1 MTKNDRSYYLYTIS
15 NILILFNFDDMT
27 RTYQELITFPT
38 FEERFKYCKLDGKP
52 SELTFNGHRLLNQML
67 YRSPQWKSV
76 RQKVILRDN
85 GCDLGI
91 ADRPIFHNIL
101 VHHLNPITIEQITNH
116 DPIVFDLNNL
126 ICVNYDTHN
135 AIHYGD
141 LKALAPT
148 KPIERKPNDQTPW
161 K

>member
-1 MTKNDRSYYLYTIS
+1 MQSKHSRNIEEMTKNDAIFSEEMTKNGRSYYLYTIV
-15 NILILFNFDDMT
+15 NILILFNFNDMT
-27 RTYQELITFPT
+27 RTYQELITLPT

-91 ADRPIFHNIL
+91 ADRPIQT
-101 VHHLNPITIEQITNH
+101 NPSQYFSSRFES
-116 DPIVFDLNNL
+116 
-126 ICVNYDTHN
+126 NYN
-135 AIHYGD
+135 
-141 LKALAPT
+141 
-148 KPIERKPNDQTPW
+148 
-161 K
+161 